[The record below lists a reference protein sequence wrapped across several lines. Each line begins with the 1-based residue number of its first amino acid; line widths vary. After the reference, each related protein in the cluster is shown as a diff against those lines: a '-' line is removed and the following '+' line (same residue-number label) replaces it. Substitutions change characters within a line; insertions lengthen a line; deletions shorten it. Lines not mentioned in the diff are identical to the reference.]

1 MKIEKYPEF
10 QKELDDI
17 LDYIALDSLQ
27 RAIKFKI
34 ELQEQISKIPNMPYS
49 HRRSIHFNNK
59 QARDLI
65 FKGYTITYFIY
76 EDKIVILGI
85 LKYKETFLIKS

>member
-10 QKELDDI
+10 QRELDDI

-27 RAIKFKI
+27 RAIAFKK
-34 ELQEQISKIPNMPYS
+34 ELYKQISKIADMPYI
-49 HRRSIHFNNK
+49 HRKSIHFNDK

-76 EDKIVILGI
+76 GDKIVILGI
-85 LKYKETFLIKS
+85 LKYKKSFLIQS

>member
-34 ELQEQISKIPNMPYS
+34 ELQEQISKIPDMPYA
-49 HRRSIHFNNK
+49 HRRSIHFNNE

>member
-10 QKELDDI
+10 QKELDDM

-27 RAIKFKI
+27 RAIDFKREI
-34 ELQEQISKIPNMPYS
+34 HKQISKIIDMPYM
-49 HRRSIHFNNK
+49 HRKSIHFDNE
-59 QARDLI
+59 QARDLV

>member
-1 MKIEKYPEF
+1 
-10 QKELDDI
+10 
-17 LDYIALDSLQ
+17 
-27 RAIKFKI
+27 
-34 ELQEQISKIPNMPYS
+34 MPYM
-49 HRRSIHFNNK
+49 HRKSIHFDSE

-85 LKYKETFLIKS
+85 LKYKKAC

>member
-49 HRRSIHFNNK
+49 HRRSIHFNNE
-59 QARDLI
+59 QVRDLI